1 MMDFK
6 AWRESIVSVA
16 TQIADGDYQRR
27 SWFGKSSTEVSS
39 PDEMVCQISDDLLFE
54 EFLQTHSAKLSAE
67 QLTTASLLLSKLNEY
82 SEATPENLDPEQVI
96 NDPAWHD
103 IMSAA
108 AAFVRAMA
116 PSEI

>member
-6 AWRESIVSVA
+6 DWRESVVSVA
-16 TQIADGDYQRR
+16 AQIADGAYQRR
-27 SWFGKSSTEVSS
+27 SWFGKSPTEVSS
-39 PDEMVCQISDDLLFE
+39 PDELVCRICDDLLFE
-54 EFLQTHSAKLSAE
+54 AFLQKHSAKLSTE

-82 SEATPENLDPEQVI
+82 SEATAESLDPEQVI

-108 AAFVRAMA
+108 AAFVRAMT